1 MSEDELYEQLQ
12 ANLQA
17 EIKAAAERAKAVP
30 ISIRLGRNAT
40 LQTVAEQLGLQAFR
54 RVTNGR
60 WYAVA
65 TDPEARLEL
74 GALTVAARQSKKSLT
89 SVIEAI
95 AHVSPGWLQ
104 ERPAADA
111 GTIPELQIDKATG
124 LRLRN
129 PFLPLSPR
137 PNETTARFDYASQN
151 VIKEQSPRLA
161 KWLQDCAENEGLP
174 SAAMLDELEAEKIE
188 AEHVRK
194 IQYGD
199 KEWQENKLRPNSGAT
214 LTEQNLFAQNIAD
227 PWLLKFHR
235 QEAKAASPRAGFDNL
250 TVRMAL
256 FKRDPEVREI
266 HRRAGELLKRWKQ
279 EAEQKAAA

>member
-1 MSEDELYEQLQ
+1 MTTDQLYESLQ
-12 ANLQA
+12 ANLQK
-17 EIKAAAERAKAVP
+17 EIHAAAERAKAVP

-95 AHVSPGWLQ
+95 ASVSDGWLQ
-104 ERPAADA
+104 ERPEPVE
-111 GTIPELQIDKATG
+111 IPPLPTDPVTG
-124 LRLRN
+124 KRVRN
-129 PFLPLSPR
+129 PWLPLPPR
-137 PNETTARFDYASQN
+137 AGETTPHFDHGSQN

-161 KWLQDCAENEGLP
+161 QFLQDCASNEGLP
-174 SAAMLDELEAEKIE
+174 SAKMLDELEAEKIE

-199 KEWQENKLRPNSGAT
+199 KEWQENALRPDSGAT

-235 QEAKAASPRAGFDNL
+235 REARAPSPRAGFDNL

-256 FKRDPEVREI
+256 YKRDPEVREI
-266 HRRAGELLKRWKQ
+266 HRQAGEILKGWKQ